1 MSEVMDAIATQPGFS
16 DPARDS
22 QKVFRVL
29 MDAIARPGT
38 VAKTPVAL
46 EPPAGLGAAAS
57 AIGLSL
63 FDFET
68 RVWLDEKIRSDAV
81 VSWLRFHCGCPLTA
95 DPAQAHFALIGDL
108 ASAPPLSAFMQG
120 DPRYPDQSTTLI
132 FEVPA
137 LQGGLP
143 VEIAGP
149 GVRGAASI
157 SPVGPTADFWAAVQD
172 NHEQF
177 QCGVDL
183 IFTAGDSLI
192 GLPRSSSVTPKE
204 S

>member
-1 MSEVMDAIATQPGFS
+1 MDTIATQPGFS

-38 VAKTPVAL
+38 IAKTLVAPQ
-46 EPPAGLGAAAS
+46 PPAGLSGAAG

-68 RVWLDEKIRSDAV
+68 RVWLDDKLRSDAV
-81 VSWLRFHCGCPLTA
+81 VNWLRFHCGCPLTT
-95 DPAQAHFALIGDL
+95 DPSQAQFALIGEM

-137 LQGGLP
+137 LTGGLP

-149 GVRGAASI
+149 GIRDTASI
-157 SPVGPTADFWAAVQD
+157 SPVGPTAEFWAAAQD
-172 NHEQF
+172 NHDQF

-183 IFTAGDSLI
+183 IFTAGDSLF
-192 GLPRSSSVTPKE
+192 GLPRSSSITPKE